1 MRKAI
6 RKNRI
11 KKIVIPAVVLIISAF
26 LINAGYGLWSSRAE
40 VRFRLTIWWP
50 ADYECVCGT
59 YATIQEGIIL
69 LRDHQYNKIRGRTE
83 AFDAYLRDRIQEL
96 GDLPYGGITFNELAQ
111 ELSYYRSV
119 LMANLRGC
127 VDQYAEC
134 INGLTGFYNNSSQQ
148 EKNEVPDFWDQQRHL
163 WDLQQDLWKN
173 RVDPLYDLINELES
187 VGQSKINWDNE

>member
-1 MRKAI
+1 
-6 RKNRI
+6 
-11 KKIVIPAVVLIISAF
+11 
-26 LINAGYGLWSSRAE
+26 
-40 VRFRLTIWWP
+40 
-50 ADYECVCGT
+50 
-59 YATIQEGIIL
+59 
-69 LRDHQYNKIRGRTE
+69 
-83 AFDAYLRDRIQEL
+83 
-96 GDLPYGGITFNELAQ
+96 
-111 ELSYYRSV
+111 
-119 LMANLRGC
+119 MANLRGC